1 MGGGVS
7 SLPEQFTLAEAK
19 ELAGDKWRWQ
29 WAERFPRYPGAR
41 ITRAEA
47 VRCWNKAEPE
57 AAAPEP

>member
-41 ITRAEA
+41 ITEGRGGAVLEQGRAR
-47 VRCWNKAEPE
+47 VGRT
-57 AAAPEP
+57 